1 MTSDHWPTIFTARAV
16 QAMREARQAV
26 GLTMADV
33 AQGCADRGH
42 PEIKEQTIKN
52 LETGRRA
59 SMTIAD
65 FVVLADVLGVPPVS
79 LLFPLGTDATVE
91 VLPGR
96 EVSTWDALAWFTGET
111 PTDQPAPR
119 APPAT
124 CSTSSAATATSSP
137 PPRPLTPW
145 PRSVG
150 AKPAPPWTATAEPP
164 SWTAQPAMRSTPSK
178 TARICV
184 PSVPGCASGISYLR
198 PSLTTSHSSTSPK
211 PRPAQRTARSE
222 RNHDPAV
229 LLPRPPDRGKQWH
242 DLHEVRWQTPRC
254 LRRAPRSAD
263 RQDGTRC
270 E

>member
-111 PTDQPAPR
+111 PTDQPAPQGTAR
-119 APPAT
+119 DLLDLFRSHGDLVT
-124 CSTSSAATATSSP
+124 AATASNALAKERRREASTTLDRDRRAALLDRAAGYEEHAFEDCADLRAFRTRMRERDLVP
-137 PPRPLTPW
+137 PTLPDDLAF
-145 PRSVG
+145 VD
-150 AKPAPPWTATAEPP
+150 
-164 SWTAQPAMRSTPSK
+164 QPETPS
-178 TARICV
+178 
-184 PSVPGCASGISYLR
+184 R
-198 PSLTTSHSSTSPK
+198 PED
-211 PRPAQRTARSE
+211 RPQ
-222 RNHDPAV
+222 
-229 LLPRPPDRGKQWH
+229 
-242 DLHEVRWQTPRC
+242 
-254 LRRAPRSAD
+254 
-263 RQDGTRC
+263 
-270 E
+270 